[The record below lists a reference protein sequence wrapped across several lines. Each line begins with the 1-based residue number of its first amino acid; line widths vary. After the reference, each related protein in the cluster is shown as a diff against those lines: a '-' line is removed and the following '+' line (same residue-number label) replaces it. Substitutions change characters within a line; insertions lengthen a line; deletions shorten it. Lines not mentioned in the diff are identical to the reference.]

1 MSEIS
6 KARSLG
12 QIENVFWKNLPDIF
26 PKKYPDH
33 HVSDVI
39 FLSLARFVRD
49 ASAIFDLNRRSS
61 VSLRRK
67 NSKNLH
73 LYFIFSRQALHPALT
88 VWRKCYLVYYFFM
101 GCSKRKKRTLW
112 ANHAM
117 EMRIFQL
124 VQAVVIGFL
133 ILIAFGSSSDIP
145 PTESSKCYFAPLP
158 L

>member
-1 MSEIS
+1 MGFERIF
-6 KARSLG
+6 RT
-12 QIENVFWKNLPDIF
+12 FFRKNIRTITQVTSF
-26 PKKYPDH
+26 
-33 HVSDVI
+33 VI
-39 FLSLARFVRD
+39 NLSLFVRD

-61 VSLRRK
+61 VFSRRK

-88 VWRKCYLVYYFFM
+88 IWRKCYLVFYFFM

-133 ILIAFGSSSDIP
+133 FLIAFGSSSDIP

-158 L
+158 P

>member
-12 QIENVFWKNLPDIF
+12 QVENVFWKNLPDIF

-33 HVSDVI
+33 HASDVI
-39 FLSLARFVRD
+39 CYKSFSVRTWRR
-49 ASAIFDLNRRSS
+49 AIFDLNRRSS
-61 VSLRRK
+61 VFLRRK

-133 ILIAFGSSSDIP
+133 FLIAFGSSSDIP

-158 L
+158 P